1 MGRLSRLV
9 RSLTGALGSNDLV
22 VELEDPED
30 PVDRARVSFEALER
44 SFAVRGQPSL
54 YRDAT
59 PWSANRCSY
68 LWPFSRA
75 AAAALDLVELGVVEP
90 ARADQLL
97 GDGLARYRR
106 DSGTIPAYDSAVR
119 PPLGGGGDRFYDD
132 NAWIGLD
139 LVRQHEVTGA
149 PDALARAVDVFAF
162 LVSGWDADSS
172 HPSPGGVFWVES
184 STNGDRNTVST
195 VPAAR
200 LGFLLQS
207 LGAGPPDTGA
217 WAERMLQWTHTTL
230 RDPADG
236 LYWDHIALDGD
247 IERTKWS
254 YNQGNVIGAELA
266 RSADAVADGPPPL
279 ARAEAIATAAL
290 DRYAGPGGGLAG
302 QGHPFNAIFFRSLM
316 DLRSVTAD
324 AALAARILDTV
335 TGYADATWVSGR
347 GRDGL
352 FRASNAGRS
361 ANLIDQAAM
370 VEILALTAGATGP
383 RAGPVASS

>member
-1 MGRLSRLV
+1 MEGEEAHVGRLSRLV
-9 RSLTGALGSNDLV
+9 RSLTGAPASDDPTI
-22 VELEDPED
+22 ELADPDD
-30 PVDRARVSFEALER
+30 PADRARVSFEALER

-59 PWSANRCSY
+59 PWSTNRCSY

-75 AAAALDLVELGVVEP
+75 AAAALDLVVLGVLEP

-97 GDGLARYRR
+97 GDGLAHYRR
-106 DSGTIPAYDSAVR
+106 DSGTASGYDSAVR

-139 LVRQHEVTGA
+139 LIRQHRVTGA
-149 PDALARAVDVFAF
+149 PAALARAVDVFAF
-162 LVSGWDADSS
+162 LVSGWDADPS

-195 VPAAR
+195 APAAQ

-207 LGAGPPDTGA
+207 VGAGPPDTGA

-236 LYWDHIALDGD
+236 LYWDHIAADGR

-266 RSADAVADGPPPL
+266 RTATAVADEPPS
-279 ARAEAIATAAL
+279 
-290 DRYAGPGGGLAG
+290 LAG
-302 QGHPFNAIFFRSLM
+302 RGHRRRRPRPLHRAGR
-316 DLRSVTAD
+316 R
-324 AALAARILDTV
+324 
-335 TGYADATWVSGR
+335 SGR
-347 GRDGL
+347 PGPSVQRHLLPQPPGP
-352 FRASNAGRS
+352 
-361 ANLIDQAAM
+361 
-370 VEILALTAGATGP
+370 ALGH
-383 RAGPVASS
+383 R